1 MNIQNPQDELKLL
14 SQRLITDIMRIV
26 PLHPNFQ
33 ATVYIEEV
41 GDFPVYTRYQVQ
53 NLQFNEDIYPC
64 CTGFNPITGE
74 MRQIFLSE
82 INTEWLI
89 DIYNALLSLPV
100 HLPLYSEPYT
110 FADTHGDVVF
120 LQSPKNKLSYFFKV
134 NGVKYHRSVKEGTI
148 TYSEPLAACKNYSIK
163 FEYNCTSGFCVF
175 NREQCLETFW
185 DYQKALQ
192 FMHQLTV

>member
-1 MNIQNPQDELKLL
+1 
-14 SQRLITDIMRIV
+14 MRIV

-41 GDFPVYTRYQVQ
+41 GEFPVYTRYQVQ
-53 NLQFNEDIYPC
+53 NVQFSEDIYPY
-64 CTGFNPITGE
+64 CTGSNLITGE
-74 MRQIFLSE
+74 MRHIFLSE

-89 DIYNALLSLPV
+89 DIYNTLLSLPV
-100 HLPLYSEPYT
+100 NLPISSEPYT
-110 FADTHGDVVF
+110 IADIHGDVVI

-134 NGVKYHRSVKEGTI
+134 NGVKHLESVKEGTI
-148 TYSEPLAACKNYSIK
+148 TYSEPLAARKNCSIK

-175 NREQCLETFW
+175 NREQCVETFW

-192 FMHQLTV
+192 LMHQLTA